1 MSEIFKQAFS
11 KQPPSFFDVQ
21 PNAKALQ
28 TSSWIV
34 CTCTMYLMYV
44 SKMQHLS
51 IKYVLNKK
59 TNKFPRLIYFI
70 KENKK
75 NWQK

>member
-1 MSEIFKQAFS
+1 
-11 KQPPSFFDVQ
+11 
-21 PNAKALQ
+21 
-28 TSSWIV
+28 
-34 CTCTMYLMYV
+34 MYLMYV

-75 NWQK
+75 IWQKYDSSLCDYLV